1 MFKGSL
7 SKASKYSVF
16 SNFFISRWSSI
27 LEAAVDDENIFPL
40 PTTDRYLKMFR
51 RLFKEENGDTMRKL
65 FLFK

>member
-7 SKASKYSVF
+7 RKASKYSILTT
-16 SNFFISRWSSI
+16 FISRWSSI